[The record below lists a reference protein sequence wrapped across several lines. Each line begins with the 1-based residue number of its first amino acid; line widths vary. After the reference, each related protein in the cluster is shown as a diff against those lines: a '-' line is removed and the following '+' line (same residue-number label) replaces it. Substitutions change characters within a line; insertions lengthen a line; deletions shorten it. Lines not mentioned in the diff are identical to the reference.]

1 MFPRTNVSVG
11 FGAPPLNKYAVMP
24 WLVTANDVTA
34 ALAGLIAIRD
44 MLALTRFTGTVTLT
58 PKKVENGATQI

>member
-1 MFPRTNVSVG
+1 
-11 FGAPPLNKYAVMP
+11 MP